1 MRENLSKYFILT
13 KFLKVM
19 RQHDWLFIN
28 IRTSIKRL
36 HLFYKGA
43 VYVDWVGA
51 VLELSVVSL
60 CPFQALFAHE
70 TCMFSFYE

>member
-1 MRENLSKYFILT
+1 MIGFSL
-13 KFLKVM
+13 
-19 RQHDWLFIN
+19 
-28 IRTSIKRL
+28 IRTFIKRL